1 MKKITKYFLILLLFS
16 VSHCND
22 KIKKGLGFEKDVPNE
37 FLVTKNKSITK
48 PPTYDLL
55 PPGAIP
61 KNQKSSLQ
69 SSNDSIKKIIDSSLN
84 NEANNNNNKIDTAL
98 KNQSDLEKTILKELS
113 K

>member
-55 PPGAIP
+55 PPDTIS
-61 KNQKSSLQ
+61 KNQKSSSK
-69 SSNDSIKKIIDSSLN
+69 SSNDSLEKIIENSLN
-84 NEANNNNNKIDTAL
+84 NEANDNKKINTEV
-98 KNQSDLEKTILKELS
+98 KKQSDLENIILKELS